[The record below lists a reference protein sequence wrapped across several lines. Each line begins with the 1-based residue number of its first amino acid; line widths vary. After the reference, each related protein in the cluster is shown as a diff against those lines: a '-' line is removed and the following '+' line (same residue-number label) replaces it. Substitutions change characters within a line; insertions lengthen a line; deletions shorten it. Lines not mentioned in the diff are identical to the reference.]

1 MRTSRLLVAVCPL
14 LLLPAI
20 SACGSS
26 ESSGSGA
33 GPAGGPGLVASWSL
47 TSAAIS
53 SSDLSKFGITIT
65 FTATTASGF
74 GGVNQYTTTF
84 TSGPA
89 GDLDFG
95 DIASTAMAGPQD
107 AMQAEQSYFAA
118 LGTVTGYTVSGDE
131 LELFAGE
138 QEILVYTKG

>member
-1 MRTSRLLVAVCPL
+1 MRTTRLIGAVCAL
-14 LLLPAI
+14 LFLAAL

-26 ESSGSGA
+26 ASSSSGV

-47 TSAAIS
+47 TSAAIN
-53 SSDLSKFGITIT
+53 SSDLSKFGITLT
-65 FTATTASGF
+65 FTDTTASGF
-74 GGVNQYTTTF
+74 GGVNQYTATF
-84 TSGPA
+84 TSEPA

-95 DIASTAMAGPQD
+95 DMASTEMAGPAD
-107 AMQAEQSYFAA
+107 AMRAEQSYFAA

-138 QEILVYTKG
+138 QEILIYAKG